1 MTITRC
7 DVCGADN
14 FERNEMKKGK
24 VIFKNRKKL
33 IYIDLCPN
41 CYKNGD
47 TFYVEQKGAK
57 IDHLSNYKGERTSTT
72 PL

>member
-1 MTITRC
+1 MNILKC

-14 FERNEMKKGK
+14 YESKEMEKGK

-41 CYKNGD
+41 CYRNGD
-47 TFYVEQKGAK
+47 TFYVERK
-57 IDHLSNYKGERTSTT
+57 
-72 PL
+72 